1 MVVGWSRERR
11 TLTRPARGAE
21 GARPVTTRHGS
32 YQGVLRGGGREWGAE
47 CAMVGGGKQVMVAK
61 VSGGRWPDGASP
73 PPDRQGVGA
82 GQVGRR
88 RGSYQGAWRGA
99 VRGWWRPCSMVASR
113 AGANA
118 ATIVV
123 AAAESSVMAARE
135 VR

>member
-1 MVVGWSRERR
+1 MGLSRERR

-21 GARPVTTRHGS
+21 GARPVITRHGS

-123 AAAESSVMAARE
+123 AAANQSLKMAARE